1 MWKRVHRNGEKNLP
15 WAFKDCTR
23 LLHISLLPRDIIIF
37 KCTKIQYQMVYR
49 SWGMVC
55 DRCNFYFLA
64 WPIFFSFHPSCPT
77 AQKIKMGKKW
87 KKNSLRY
94 NHFTHIYQKLWSDDV
109 QFLRNGVQQTD
120 RWTDGKSDIGVD
132 APPFNIPL
140 AECIIEP
147 LQLCLSC
154 NNSIF
159 NKQHYLVGTAE
170 GLKALP
176 CTPTMFKLWVMYLL

>member
-1 MWKRVHRNGEKNLP
+1 MGKRIYLEPLKTAPGCSIHLYCLE
-15 WAFKDCTR
+15 
-23 LLHISLLPRDIIIF
+23 ISSFLSVPRFNIKWYTVPEVWFVTDVTLI
-37 KCTKIQYQMVYR
+37 
-49 SWGMVC
+49 SWLGL
-55 DRCNFYFLA
+55 F
-64 WPIFFSFHPSCPT
+64 FFSFHPSRPT

-94 NHFTHIYQKLWSDDV
+94 HHFTHIYQKLWSDDV

-120 RWTDGKSDIGVD
+120 RWTDGKSDIGVG
-132 APPFNIPL
+132 APPYNIPL

-147 LQLCLSC
+147 LELCLSC

-159 NKQHYLVGTAE
+159 NKQHYLVGTVE

-176 CTPTMFKLWVMYLL
+176 CTPAMFKLWVMYLL